1 MYLVMNNNN
10 NTENNTEKKT
20 YFFSERVIIRSR
32 GIVASSFEDAE
43 EQYLNQFRDSVKF
56 GKFDVDSGDYEVVAV
71 DKDGKE
77 EKVY

>member
-1 MYLVMNNNN
+1 MISVMKNN
-10 NTENNTEKKT
+10 NTESNTEKKT
-20 YFFSERVIIRSR
+20 YFFSERLIIRSK

-43 EQYLNQFRDSVKF
+43 SQYLDEFKKQIKWGR
-56 GKFDVDSGDYEVVAV
+56 FDVDSGDYEVFTV

>member
-1 MYLVMNNNN
+1 MNNKDN
-10 NTENNTEKKT
+10 NTQTNEKKT
-20 YFFSERVIIRSR
+20 YFFSERVIIRSK

-43 EQYLNQFRDSVKF
+43 EQYLNEFKNCVKF
-56 GKFDVDSGDYEVVAV
+56 GRFEVDSGDYEVFTV